1 MHWSWTPYALP
12 LFAAATLCLL
22 VAGVGLQRRAPGV
35 TAFAVLLS
43 CAALWSGAD
52 ALELLSASLPQKL
65 LWARVQ
71 YIGIV
76 IAPVVWLIFSLQY
89 TGRIGSPGWMTLASL
104 LAIPFATLA
113 LLWHSQASALI
124 WRSARL
130 VEGPGFDL
138 LSLGHGPWFWL
149 HTGYS
154 YALSLAAAAVLALAL
169 RQSPALLRNQGPTL
183 SLAVGVPFLLNV
195 LYVSGASTLDLTSYG
210 FVATGVLAFW
220 ALARQR
226 FLDVMP
232 VARSRVVEGM
242 RDGVIVLDGEDR
254 VVDVNHAAAKIVG
267 RRQRAIIG
275 VSFAKLFAGRVELRQ
290 LTEEGTELRLRTG
303 RAGDDAPRTYELR
316 SWPLFE
322 KGRDRCGWLIVLR
335 DITRHKH
342 PPEAEDHPSRLR
354 DFIEQLPA
362 VLWSTDEELR
372 ITEILGAGLAQAS
385 AADGVAGMPLSEV
398 VDSDDENHPA
408 IVAHRRALEGVS
420 GSYSMEWFGREFDC
434 RVQPLTDEDG
444 AVRGVVGVGVDVTE
458 RQDLQ
463 GQLQRSQKMEAIGR
477 MAGGVAHDF
486 NNLLTAIVGYA
497 QLAHEDLD
505 SVDSDPAAADKLRRD
520 LEAIGHAA
528 DRATAIT
535 EQLLAFSRRQVLHPR
550 TLNLNDTLA
559 EMDAMLTRLTGPHIE
574 IVTSFDPSCEPV
586 KIDPVQVQQVIINLV
601 LNARDAMPSGGRI
614 TLETA
619 NVELE
624 EGISVPYD
632 FIPPGPYVLL
642 TLADEGCGMDEG
654 TMARIFE
661 PFFTTKEAG
670 KGTGLGLSTV
680 YGIVRQTDGY
690 VRVASG
696 VGEGTTFRI
705 YFPAVEAEEEVRVD
719 ADLDSGEVRLRG
731 GETVLLVEDEDMVRE
746 LASRV
751 MSSNGYF
758 VLEAE
763 AADEALA
770 MCRRH
775 EGPIDLLV
783 TDVVLPGINGGE
795 LADRIVNILPDI
807 AVLYI
812 SGYTGGALVEHGVLR
827 DGINFLQKPFSPQ
840 LFLRKVRDV
849 LDGRR

>member
-1 MHWSWTPYALP
+1 
-12 LFAAATLCLL
+12 
-22 VAGVGLQRRAPGV
+22 
-35 TAFAVLLS
+35 
-43 CAALWSGAD
+43 
-52 ALELLSASLPQKL
+52 
-65 LWARVQ
+65 
-71 YIGIV
+71 
-76 IAPVVWLIFSLQY
+76 
-89 TGRIGSPGWMTLASL
+89 
-104 LAIPFATLA
+104 
-113 LLWHSQASALI
+113 
-124 WRSARL
+124 
-130 VEGPGFDL
+130 
-138 LSLGHGPWFWL
+138 
-149 HTGYS
+149 
-154 YALSLAAAAVLALAL
+154 
-169 RQSPALLRNQGPTL
+169 
-183 SLAVGVPFLLNV
+183 
-195 LYVSGASTLDLTSYG
+195 
-210 FVATGVLAFW
+210 
-220 ALARQR
+220 
-226 FLDVMP
+226 
-232 VARSRVVEGM
+232 
-242 RDGVIVLDGEDR
+242 
-254 VVDVNHAAAKIVG
+254 
-267 RRQRAIIG
+267 
-275 VSFAKLFAGRVELRQ
+275 
-290 LTEEGTELRLRTG
+290 
-303 RAGDDAPRTYELR
+303 
-316 SWPLFE
+316 
-322 KGRDRCGWLIVLR
+322 
-335 DITRHKH
+335 
-342 PPEAEDHPSRLR
+342 
-354 DFIEQLPA
+354 
-362 VLWSTDEELR
+362 
-372 ITEILGAGLAQAS
+372 
-385 AADGVAGMPLSEV
+385 
-398 VDSDDENHPA
+398 
-408 IVAHRRALEGVS
+408 
-420 GSYSMEWFGREFDC
+420 
-434 RVQPLTDEDG
+434 
-444 AVRGVVGVGVDVTE
+444 
-458 RQDLQ
+458 
-463 GQLQRSQKMEAIGR
+463 
-477 MAGGVAHDF
+477 
-486 NNLLTAIVGYA
+486 
-497 QLAHEDLD
+497 
-505 SVDSDPAAADKLRRD
+505 
-520 LEAIGHAA
+520 
-528 DRATAIT
+528 
-535 EQLLAFSRRQVLHPR
+535 
-550 TLNLNDTLA
+550 
-559 EMDAMLTRLTGPHIE
+559 
-574 IVTSFDPSCEPV
+574 
-586 KIDPVQVQQVIINLV
+586 VIINLV